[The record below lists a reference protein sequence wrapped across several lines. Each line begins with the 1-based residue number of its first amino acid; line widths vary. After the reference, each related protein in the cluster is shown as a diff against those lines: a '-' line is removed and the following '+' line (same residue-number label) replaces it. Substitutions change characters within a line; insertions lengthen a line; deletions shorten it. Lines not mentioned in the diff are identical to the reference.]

1 MKAIFSSFAGCG
13 NNLQAFAAASK
24 DRSFTAGVTPRGA
37 IKATANIRTRK
48 KDQILDDS

>member
-1 MKAIFSSFAGCG
+1 MIPVFSSFAGTG
-13 NNLQAFAAASK
+13 ANLQAFAAAAK

-48 KDQILDDS
+48 KDQKLDDS